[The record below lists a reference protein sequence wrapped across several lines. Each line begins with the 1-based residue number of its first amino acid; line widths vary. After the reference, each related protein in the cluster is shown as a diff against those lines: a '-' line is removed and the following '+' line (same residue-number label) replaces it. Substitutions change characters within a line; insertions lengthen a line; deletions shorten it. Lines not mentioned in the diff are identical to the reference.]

1 MVLTFPLKSVGSWE
15 SCYAFNPGPEFQK
28 MLIFFPSLGSF
39 SSAGDKKLSL
49 LSLIVEKPEHPQC
62 RDSSVCTTVLYFTI
76 VKSLLILFRTCS
88 YSSMEKK
95 KKSLFLANEFLPYLH
110 HPFWNMHWAA
120 HGCQKKSFTGPSQ
133 AIILFIKLICLGM
146 VVNAETGSHGRVSI
160 FLSRKPLATRR
171 MQLFAK
177 CWLWI
182 VPRPVTSKP
191 QCGAAFIGIG

>member
-1 MVLTFPLKSVGSWE
+1 MWIYIAILTPIMVLTFPLKSVGSWE

-95 KKSLFLANEFLPYLH
+95 KKAYFLQMSSSP
-110 HPFWNMHWAA
+110 
-120 HGCQKKSFTGPSQ
+120 
-133 AIILFIKLICLGM
+133 ICITHFEICIEQHM
-146 VVNAETGSHGRVSI
+146 VVK
-160 FLSRKPLATRR
+160 RKVLQDPLK
-171 MQLFAK
+171 L
-177 CWLWI
+177 
-182 VPRPVTSKP
+182 
-191 QCGAAFIGIG
+191 